1 MIEGIDLNTVPHLSE
16 AEAVNHLK
24 ELGYNELPS
33 SKKRSVLFIALGVIR
48 EPMFVLLVACGAIY
62 LLLGNPKEAF
72 ILLGFVIVVLGITLH
87 QERKAERALDALR
100 DLSSPR
106 ALVIRDN
113 QIKRIPGREVVCD
126 DLAVL
131 SEGDRVPADGVL
143 LYSLN
148 LSVDE
153 SLLTGES
160 APVRKISEDDTCE
173 MKRPGG
179 EDQPCVYSG
188 TLVVQG
194 RGIARVRATGIH
206 TEMGKIGK
214 ALQGIE
220 TDETSIQKETGRLV
234 RNLAIFGLTLCVFVV
249 IIFGLTRGTWLN
261 AVLAG
266 ITLAMAMLPE
276 EFPVV
281 LTIFF
286 ALGAWRISQKQV
298 LTRRVTAIETLG
310 AATVLCVDK
319 TGTLTLNR
327 MSVNRL
333 FANGEFLSIDHNN
346 NAPLP
351 EEFHELVEFGV
362 LAGNRD
368 PFDPMEKALKELGE
382 TFLSDSEHLHDQW
395 ELVHQYPLSRELLS
409 ISHVWR
415 SSHDGELVVAAKG
428 APEAIADLCHLDE
441 TQSAEVLSEVTHSM
455 ASEGLRVLGVAKTS
469 FKNSPLP
476 DGQHDFSFQFIGLV
490 GFADPVRPSVPEALR
505 ECYEAGI
512 RVIMITGDYPDTARS
527 IARKIGLKSW
537 DECIT
542 GSEMDKIDDSELQER
557 LKTVNVFARVIP
569 EQKLRLVDALKA
581 NGETVGMT
589 GDGVN
594 DAPALKSAH
603 IGIAMGGRG
612 TDVARESAALV
623 LLNDDFSSIVE
634 TVKIGRRIYDNL
646 RKAMAYIF
654 AVHVPIAGISLIP
667 VLLGW
672 PLVLYP
678 VHVAFLELII
688 DPACSLVFEAEPGE
702 DNVMKRPPRKHDEKL
717 FGPRIIVLSL
727 LQGLGVLAIVFLVYA
742 SALYRGHSEPDARAL
757 TFTTLVV
764 ANLGLIFANRSWSKT
779 IIQTFGTPNVALW
792 WVSGCTLIFLGAALY
807 VPILQDLFNFC
818 QLHINDLVICLGAGI
833 TSVLWFEGLKFL
845 RNR

>member
-1 MIEGIDLNTVPHLSE
+1 MIEGIDLNAVPHLSE
-16 AEAVNHLK
+16 AEAVNRLQ

-48 EPMFVLLVACGAIY
+48 EPMFVLLVACGVIY
-62 LLLGNPKEAF
+62 LLLGNPKEAL

-113 QIKRIPGREVVCD
+113 QIKRISGREVVCD

-160 APVRKISEDDTCE
+160 APVRKISEDDSCE

-206 TEMGKIGK
+206 TEMGKIGR

-346 NAPLP
+346 KAPLP
-351 EEFHELVEFGV
+351 EEFHELVEFGI

-368 PFDPMEKALKELGE
+368 PFDPMEKALIELGE
-382 TFLSDSEHLHDQW
+382 TFLLDSEHLHGQW
-395 ELVHQYPLSRELLS
+395 ELVHEYPLSRELLS

-415 SSHDGELVVAAKG
+415 FSHDGEFVVAAKG

-441 TQSAEVLSEVTHSM
+441 TQSAEVLSEVTRSM
-455 ASEGLRVLGVAKTS
+455 ASEGLRVLGVAKT
-469 FKNSPLP
+469 FCKNSPLP

-537 DECIT
+537 DKCIT
-542 GSEMDKIDDSELQER
+542 GSEMDTIDDPALQER

-742 SALYRGHSEPDARAL
+742 SALYRGHSESDARAL
-757 TFTTLVV
+757 AFTTLVV

-779 IIQTFGTPNVALW
+779 IVQTLGTPNVALW
-792 WVSGCTLIFLGAALY
+792 WVSGGTLIFLGAALY

-833 TSVLWFEGLKFL
+833 TSILWFEGLKVL